1 VDQQTRGRLGL
12 YAWLLAA
19 LAALTLLVAAGP
31 PRVQTVL
38 LYLILV
44 ATGLVLSVLLTR
56 AWLRS
61 SPEAVWKSLGVSV
74 EKVHEAQADPHSRS
88 ILVLLLLPAVMA
100 VVLISMATW
109 AAVPRLPMRFWPSAP
124 HWIAAPIAL
133 ALLIMLGAVAWL
145 PISHL
150 LRDLSFKQRVY
161 AIATLTLLAPGVVLL
176 VVVLLSV
183 FALLFAAAG
192 VGRDLLAP
200 FLIWGPMARG
210 DYERALRRL
219 RRLSRRK
226 AETSTLLGLRG
237 GVLLM
242 AGRPTEAEGCYRECA
257 LRDHGKS
264 RPVQALELSN
274 LGTALID
281 QGRYEEARLC
291 IGKAILLDVGTASP
305 YQNMAQLYLVQ
316 GIEPEKALRFTDMAI
331 EAPAPAPPKPLRPL
345 SAGESSAYFKRSL
358 PLVQAQDTR
367 RYSGGEL
374 FADKAWALALLGRH
388 SEAEEAAQRALQES
402 DPRFLPVHAG
412 IEWRLG
418 MALLSMGRPSQAT
431 DRFRHAREIDPSG
444 KYGSLAARALAGH
457 GLPATDPPSDP
468 PPHPV

>member
-1 VDQQTRGRLGL
+1 VDSQTRGRLGL
-12 YAWLLAA
+12 YVWLLAA

-44 ATGLVLSVLLTR
+44 AAGLVLSALLTR
-56 AWLRS
+56 AWLRGT
-61 SPEAVWKSLGVSV
+61 PEAVWKSLGIPL
-74 EKVHEAQADPHSRS
+74 EKVREAQADPHSRS

-109 AAVPRLPMRFWPSAP
+109 AAVPRLPMRFWPSPP
-124 HWIAAPIAL
+124 HWVAAPIAL
-133 ALLIMLGAVAWL
+133 ALLILLGAVVWL
-145 PISHL
+145 PIAHL
-150 LRDLSFKQRVY
+150 LRGHSFKQRVY
-161 AIATLTLLAPGVVLL
+161 AIATLTLLAPGVVLF

-192 VGRDLLAP
+192 VGRELLAP
-200 FLIWGPMARG
+200 FLISGPLGRG

-242 AGRPTEAEGCYRECA
+242 AGRPAEAEGCYRECV
-257 LRDHGKS
+257 LKDHGKP
-264 RPVQALELSN
+264 RLVQTLDLSD
-274 LGTALID
+274 LGAALID

-291 IGKAILLDVGTASP
+291 LGKAILLDVGTASP
-305 YQNMAQLYLVQ
+305 YQNMAELYLVQ
-316 GIEPEKALRFTDMAI
+316 GIEPEKALRLTDVAI
-331 EAPAPAPPKPLRPL
+331 EAPALAPPKPLGPP
-345 SAGESSAYFKRSL
+345 SAGETSAYFRRSL
-358 PLVQAQDTR
+358 PLLQAQDTR
-367 RYSGGEL
+367 RHSAGEL

-388 SEAEEAAQRALQES
+388 AEAEEAAQRALQEA

-431 DRFRHAREIDPSG
+431 DCFRHAREIDPSG
-444 KYGSLAARALAGH
+444 KYGSLAGRALAEH
-457 GLPATDPPSDP
+457 GLLATRPPASG
-468 PPHPV
+468 PHP